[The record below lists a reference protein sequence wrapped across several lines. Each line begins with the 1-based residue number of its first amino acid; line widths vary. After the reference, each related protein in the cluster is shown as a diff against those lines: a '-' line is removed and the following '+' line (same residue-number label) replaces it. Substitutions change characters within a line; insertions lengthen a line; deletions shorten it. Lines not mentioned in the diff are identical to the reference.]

1 MWTELFII
9 NLMLC
14 EQGYSDSNS
23 SCVNPA
29 WDVSRG
35 TSHSISIHVGESM
48 RLEPQP
54 SLSILPSPSL
64 SERRGELPSTTIA
77 MLSGMVQFPVLVPP
91 TVDQSDDWLIAHD
104 SETQLAQEEQEL
116 EEKVTITHGHVYCHL
131 IPTRSQMS
139 APPVWSIATDCCEIL
154 QPSLTFLSARSW
166 DLSGVWHLGVQS
178 VRGVMAVV
186 VGRI

>member
-1 MWTELFII
+1 
-9 NLMLC
+9 
-14 EQGYSDSNS
+14 
-23 SCVNPA
+23 
-29 WDVSRG
+29 
-35 TSHSISIHVGESM
+35 M

-116 EEKVTITHGHVYCHL
+116 EEKW
-131 IPTRSQMS
+131 
-139 APPVWSIATDCCEIL
+139 AEIRTTN
-154 QPSLTFLSARSW
+154 QDVNP
-166 DLSGVWHLGVQS
+166 LGKSTLENHEEDYVDAEDEDADNGEEGSEVEEFEQE
-178 VRGVMAVV
+178 AN
-186 VGRI
+186 